1 VSFICSFKDGR
12 DDLTLMG
19 RCPRNEG
26 SVEATA
32 PPVKW
37 RGSNPL
43 HPAQQDAGF
52 FIIFWLGFMFVLP
65 IPATA
70 SAVFS

>member
-1 VSFICSFKDGR
+1 M
-12 DDLTLMG
+12 LMG
-19 RCPRNEG
+19 RHLRNEG

-43 HPAQQDAGF
+43 YPPTARCRFLHYFWVRVYVLSADPRDGHRQFLVRQQ
-52 FIIFWLGFMFVLP
+52 WQNTL
-65 IPATA
+65 
-70 SAVFS
+70 